1 MHTSPHWRRWLSA
14 ALRAALPSQC
24 ALCGMAAAELVCA
37 PCHADFVAPARLRC
51 LCCANP
57 LADHVEAPAADARA
71 AEPDAVTAVR
81 WRPRCPRCVARAPAF
96 DATVAAVDYAPPLDQ
111 LVLRL
116 KFAAELAT
124 APWCARVLADAVR
137 AHPDLPRPDMLCPVP
152 LSAAR
157 LIERGFNQALEIA
170 RPLARA
176 LDLPLE
182 ARLLVRRIDTRA
194 QSSVAPRERESNI
207 RNAFVLAPHDAAL
220 VRGRHIG
227 LVDDV
232 MTSGHTLGEL
242 AALLKRHG
250 AARVTN
256 YVFARTPPA

>member
-1 MHTSPHWRRWLSA
+1 MHISPHWRRWLSA
-14 ALRAALPSQC
+14 VLRAALPSHC
-24 ALCGMAAAELVCA
+24 ALCGMAARELVCE
-37 PCHADFVAPARLRC
+37 PCHADFVARPQARC
-51 LCCANP
+51 PCCANP
-57 LADHVEAPAADARA
+57 FDAAPAA
-71 AEPDAVTAVR
+71 
-81 WRPRCPRCVARAPAF
+81 RCPRCIARTPAF
-96 DATVAAVDYAPPLDQ
+96 DATVAAVDYGPPLDQ

-116 KFAAELAT
+116 KFAAELAA
-124 APWCARVLADAVR
+124 APWCARALADAVR
-137 AHPDLPRPDMLCPVP
+137 ARPELPLPDLLCPVP
-152 LSAAR
+152 LGAAR
-157 LIERGFNQALEIA
+157 LVERGFNQALEIA
-170 RPLARA
+170 RPLAQE
-176 LDLPLE
+176 LGLPL
-182 ARLLVRRIDTRA
+182 APRLVARRIDTRA

-207 RNAFVLAPHDAAL
+207 RNAFALIPQSAVL